1 MQGARTSPSWI
12 ARLFRGMPRNVVAL
26 GVVSLFADAAGDM
39 IAPLLPV
46 FVAGL
51 AGGGPLAL
59 GWIEGIADALSS
71 LLKLLAGAWSDRMR
85 RRKGLVLAGY
95 VLAALARP
103 LMALAGAAWHA
114 GAVRALDRTGK
125 GLRTSPRDAL
135 LAAAVEPARR
145 GEAFGLHRAMD
156 HAGAVIGPLVA
167 VLLLSVFAFEVR
179 EVFWVAT
186 IPGALSVVVLL
197 VWVRDEDAIEAP
209 PRSAE
214 PLKPLPSRA
223 MLRFLAPLAVFTLGN
238 ASDLFIVLRASESL
252 GVNGSI
258 LALPLLW
265 LALHVVKLTSSLYA
279 GRLTD
284 RLGARPLIL
293 AGWVVY
299 AAIYGGL
306 AFASDAWVVVALSIL
321 YGTYHGLT
329 EGSEKALVAELS
341 LPEERGAAYGWYHL
355 VLGVC
360 ALPASVAF
368 GYLWQRFGSASSFL
382 TSAALALLA
391 CALLLAARPSVH
403 ARS

>member
-1 MQGARTSPSWI
+1 MSA
-12 ARLFRGMPRNVVAL
+12 ANRGKGHLTPYRGLPRNVVAL
-26 GVVSLFADAAGDM
+26 GLVSLCADAAGDM

-59 GWIEGIADALSS
+59 GWIEGVSDALSS
-71 LLKLLAGAWSDRMR
+71 LLKLVAGAWSDRLR
-85 RRKGLVLAGY
+85 RRKGLVVAGY

-103 LMALAGAAWHA
+103 LMALAGSAWHA

-125 GLRTSPRDAL
+125 GIRSSPRDAL

-167 VLLLSVFAFEVR
+167 VVLLAGFAFEVR

-186 IPGALSVVVLL
+186 IPGALSVLVLVL
-197 VWVRDEDAIEAP
+197 WVRDEESVEDA

-214 PLKPLPSRA
+214 PLRPLPSPTL
-223 MLRFLAPLAVFTLGN
+223 LRVLLPLALFTLGN
-238 ASDLFIVLRASESL
+238 ASDLFIVLRAREALGAGSSL
-252 GVNGSI
+252 I
-258 LALPLLW
+258 ALPLLW
-265 LALHVVKLTSSLYA
+265 LALHVVKVASALHG
-279 GRLTD
+279 GRWSD
-284 RLGARPLIL
+284 RFGPRALIL
-293 AGWVVY
+293 AGWIVY

-306 AFASDAWVVVALSIL
+306 AFASDAWIVVALSIA

-329 EGSEKALVAELS
+329 EGAEKALVAELS
-341 LPEERGAAYGWYHL
+341 LPSERGAAFGWYHL
-355 VLGVC
+355 TLGVC

-368 GYLWQRFGSASSFL
+368 GWIWQRFGSTHAFL
-382 TSAALALLA
+382 VSAVLALLA
-391 CALLLAARPSVH
+391 CALLVALRPAAKP
-403 ARS
+403 AR

>member
-1 MQGARTSPSWI
+1 
-12 ARLFRGMPRNVVAL
+12 MPRNVVAL

-59 GWIEGIADALSS
+59 GWIEGVADAISS
-71 LLKLLAGAWSDRMR
+71 LLKLGAGAWSDRMR
-85 RRKGLVLAGY
+85 RRKGLVVAGY

-103 LMALAGAAWHA
+103 LMALSGAAWHA
-114 GAVRALDRTGK
+114 GLVRALDRTGK

-135 LAAAVEPARR
+135 LAAAVEPERR
-145 GEAFGLHRAMD
+145 GEAFGLHKAMD
-156 HAGAVIGPLVA
+156 HAGAVVGPLVA
-167 VLLLSVFAFEVR
+167 VLLLGVFAFEVR
-179 EVFWVAT
+179 DVFWVAT

-197 VWVRDEDAIEAP
+197 VWVRDQDAIQEP
-209 PRSAE
+209 PRAAE

-223 MLRFLAPLAVFTLGN
+223 MLRFLLPLALFTLGN
-238 ASDLFIVLRASESL
+238 ASDLFVVLRASEAL

-265 LALHVVKLTSSLYA
+265 LALHVVKLTSSLHA

-284 RLGARPLIL
+284 RHGARPLIL
-293 AGWVVY
+293 AGWLVY

-306 AFASDAWVVVALSIL
+306 AFATEAWLVVTLSIL

-329 EGSEKALVAELS
+329 EGAEKALVAELS

-355 VLGVC
+355 VLGLC
-360 ALPASVAF
+360 ALPASVIF
-368 GYLWQRFGSASSFL
+368 GLLWQRFGSPAPFL
-382 TSAALALLA
+382 TSAVLALLA
-391 CALLLAARPSVH
+391 SALLARPTP
-403 ARS
+403 RSLPPN

>member
-1 MQGARTSPSWI
+1 MQGARTSPGWI

-71 LLKLLAGAWSDRMR
+71 LLKLLAGAWSDRLR
-85 RRKGLVLAGY
+85 KRKGLVVVGY

-223 MLRFLAPLAVFTLGN
+223 MLRFLGPLAVFTLGN

-306 AFASDAWVVVALSIL
+306 AFAGDAWVVVVLSIL

-329 EGSEKALVAELS
+329 EGAEKALVAELS

-368 GYLWQRFGSASSFL
+368 GFLWQRFGSASSFL
-382 TSAALALLA
+382 TSAALALVA
-391 CALLLAARPSVH
+391 CALLLAARPNAR